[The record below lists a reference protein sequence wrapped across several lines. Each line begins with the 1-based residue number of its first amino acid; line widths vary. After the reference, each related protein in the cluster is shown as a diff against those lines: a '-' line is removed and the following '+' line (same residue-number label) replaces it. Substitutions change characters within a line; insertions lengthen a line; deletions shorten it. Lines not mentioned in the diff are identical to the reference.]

1 MRPSGASD
9 ADLVVR
15 ALEEYK
21 QKHVSSS
28 AAIVVSAA
36 IVDEEGDQN
45 CNPSYRGRYSKSRRE
60 RGSGIAAT
68 NPYDDLY
75 PNGSRDVGDR
85 DEFSRFGGKV
95 KGVIVDEEGLDVL
108 YRRKLES
115 GDAKESFK
123 RQAVRL
129 LGPPAR
135 FEASKLKVAFTGEET
150 DTYSRVVPRTYT
162 LSHCDFTANLTL
174 TISNIINLDQ
184 LKGWYNKDDVVAEWT
199 QVNGNMCLDVH
210 CYVSGP
216 NLLQELAA
224 EFRYLIFSKELP
236 LVLEAVLYGDSVLF
250 KENPELTN
258 ALVRVF
264 FHSSSKKY
272 NHVECWGPLKDAV
285 KGRPGDHING
295 LSSAARQDS
304 RPQHNIWGSAKSI
317 FQALATFLL

>member
-1 MRPSGASD
+1 MHSMANTHFFIHQN
-9 ADLVVR
+9 A
-15 ALEEYK
+15 ATF
-21 QKHVSSS
+21 SSS
-28 AAIVVSAA
+28 SSSSPCYSCHVKPSMTPALLSA
-36 IVDEEGDQN
+36 
-45 CNPSYRGRYSKSRRE
+45 SRKPTYN
-60 RGSGIAAT
+60 A
-68 NPYDDLY
+68 L
-75 PNGSRDVGDR
+75 V
-85 DEFSRFGGKV
+85 F
-95 KGVIVDEEGLDVL
+95 
-108 YRRKLES
+108 
-115 GDAKESFK
+115 
-123 RQAVRL
+123 QAVRL

-304 RPQHNIWGSAKSI
+304 RPHNIWGSAKSI